1 MTTPV
6 PNQGPPLIILTKLP
20 PPARVLPL
28 LTPLW
33 WAQDLQQLEEKL
45 LNVLEW
51 LFPFAAFIAETSINW
66 AKEGVLGAFRAALSI
81 SMIHKSSKWCI
92 GIQFPNREQSL
103 NDIIWKKVEKV
114 AQLQL
119 VSKTPL
125 FISTHRSPQSL
136 CIQNT
141 SKAIT
146 ISHPRMYLPTPR
158 YNRPFLLTVIKY
170 LPAAQ

>member
-51 LFPFAAFIAETSINW
+51 LFPFAAFIAETYINW

-119 VSKTPL
+119 VKHHCSFPHTGHPSHYAYKIHQKPPPHVPSYPS
-125 FISTHRSPQSL
+125 IQS
-136 CIQNT
+136 
-141 SKAIT
+141 SF
-146 ISHPRMYLPTPR
+146 
-158 YNRPFLLTVIKY
+158 PFDS
-170 LPAAQ
+170 Q